1 MDSRLDGLFHYFNET
16 LLTFLYFFLGK
27 RIKIKAPN
35 GSGSNREPNRNRPK
49 IRFGSR
55 FGLEPKPSGSVR
67 FYPILRKNAKKRI
80 YGYSVIVQR
89 RAIARWNP
97 LIETRRMAVK
107 SSL

>member
-1 MDSRLDGLFHYFNET
+1 MSKLIFLI
-16 LLTFLYFFLGK
+16 LTFILYNNLTLIS
-27 RIKIKAPN
+27 RKAPN
-35 GSGSNREPNRNRPK
+35 GFGSNREPNRNRPK

-80 YGYSVIVQR
+80 YGHSVIVQR